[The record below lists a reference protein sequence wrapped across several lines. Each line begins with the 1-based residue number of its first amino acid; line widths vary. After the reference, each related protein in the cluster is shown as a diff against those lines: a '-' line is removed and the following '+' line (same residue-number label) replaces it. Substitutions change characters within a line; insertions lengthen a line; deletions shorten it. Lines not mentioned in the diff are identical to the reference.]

1 MDLFEQRLLAEG
13 LRTIE
18 GDSPTLSAGAQ
29 PNSGQKQVNF
39 EKALLQRALQ
49 LDPQLQIS
57 ALFLHFKRLT
67 SRLFTLLAVLLAIC
81 GASTVQPFFFSGQ
94 GTQINF
100 FWAFA
105 LFFIPNL
112 LTLAL
117 WLLFFLRPSLLAE
130 GWLARLSLFLLKT
143 VEKRC
148 DPLSIQNPHFWS
160 LFKCY
165 FKISF
170 SGHLGRYQLSA
181 ATHLLWFSYFCG
193 ASLMLVIM
201 LATHQVDF
209 IWQTSILSAQSFQWL
224 TQCLAYIPDLLG
236 VAVPD
241 LEQIQQSHLGVVN
254 LLQDAQSS
262 RFLWSS
268 LLISSLMIYGVLP
281 RVFLWLLMLFL
292 LKVKRKQFSLN
303 LSKPY
308 YVQLRQ
314 SLKPN
319 ISALGV
325 VDHDTVKGT
334 SSVPL
339 SSITPSQPLPPSF
352 YPVALELSATQL
364 SLCKK
369 HVQQYAAQHIEPIMH
384 VCDFSSQQILLAEL
398 PELNPQA
405 VVLYVALSRVPDRG
419 LLRFIKSLTSS
430 TAKPFYLLLIDDGS
444 ACADINKRRSA
455 WYALAAQ
462 AAISLDA
469 IIQLTTNKEAQ
480 SL

>member
-13 LRTIE
+13 LRAIE
-18 GDSPTLSAGAQ
+18 GDSPTLSASTSFVSEQ
-29 PNSGQKQVNF
+29 RQISF

-67 SRLFTLLAVLLAIC
+67 TRLFVLLAGVLLLC
-81 GASTVQPFFFSGQ
+81 GASTVQQLFFSGQ

-112 LTLAL
+112 LTLSL
-117 WLLFFLRPSLLAE
+117 WLLFFLRPSLLAD
-130 GWLARLSLFLLKT
+130 GWLARFSLFLLKT

-148 DPLSIQNPHFWS
+148 NPQSRQDPHFWP

-165 FKISF
+165 FKVSF

-209 IWQTSILSAQSFQWL
+209 AWQTSILSVDSFQWL
-224 TQCLAYIPDLLG
+224 TACLAYIPDLLG
-236 VAVPD
+236 VAVPN

-254 LLQDAQSS
+254 LLIDAQNS

-268 LLISSLMIYGVLP
+268 LLISSLLIYGVLP
-281 RVFLWLLMLFL
+281 RCFLWLLMLFL
-292 LKVKRKQFSLN
+292 LKQKRKQFSLN

-308 YVQLRQ
+308 YVQLRL

-319 ISALGV
+319 VSSLGV
-325 VDHDTVKGT
+325 VDHDLVKVT
-334 SSVPL
+334 PSAQF
-339 SSITPSQPLPPSF
+339 SSITASQQLPKSF
-352 YPVALELSATQL
+352 YPVALELSAIQL
-364 SLCKK
+364 DICKK
-369 HVQQYAAQHIEPIMH
+369 HAQQYAQHVDPVMH
-384 VCDFSSQQILLAEL
+384 IFDFPSQQTLLHEL
-398 PELNPQA
+398 PDINQQA
-405 VVLYVALSRVPDRG
+405 IVLYVALSRVPDRG
-419 LLRFIKSLTSS
+419 LLRFIKSLTSL

-444 ACADINKRRSA
+444 ACADINTRRSA
-455 WYALAAQ
+455 WYELAEQ
-462 AAISLDA
+462 ATISLDS
-469 IIQLTTNKEAQ
+469 IIHLSTIKEVQ
-480 SL
+480 